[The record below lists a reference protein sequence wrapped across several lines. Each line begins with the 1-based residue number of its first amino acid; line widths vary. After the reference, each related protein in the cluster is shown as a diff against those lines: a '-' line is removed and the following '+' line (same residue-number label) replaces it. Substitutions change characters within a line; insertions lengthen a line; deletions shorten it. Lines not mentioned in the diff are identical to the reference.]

1 MRRIRQ
7 SLREFLKN
15 ESTSGILIL
24 IFAALGLIVAN
35 SPLSETYFDLLKLD
49 FSIGS
54 GFLLI
59 NLTIQKFINYVLMTL
74 FFFVVGLEI
83 KRELTTGHLASF
95 KKALMPLLAALGGI
109 AVPALIYLAIAG
121 REAPGGWGVPVATD
135 IALAVGL
142 LAMLGSV
149 VPDSLRSFLL
159 GVAVIDDIVAILIV
173 AFVYSSGI
181 KFSWLGM
188 GLLVVLAVLLVQK
201 LNVSSVSAYLIL
213 GILLWFALYKTGVH
227 PTLAGVILGLLT
239 PEIPKKLQKVSA
251 DKSNSPTVIEWLE
264 HKLHPYSAFFC
275 VPIFA
280 FANTGVVV
288 NSESLN
294 QASKSVIAWGI
305 FFGLVAGKPIG
316 ILATTVAAAKFKIA
330 DLPRG
335 ANKSLLAATGSTAG
349 IGFTVAI
356 FIAQLAFKDPQVQ
369 ELAIIAV
376 IFASVASAVIS
387 VLLFRIFSRPKGLN
401 HAKELS

>member
-1 MRRIRQ
+1 MGRRKF
-7 SLREFLKN
+7 SLREVLKN
-15 ESTSGILIL
+15 ESASGFLIL
-24 IFAALGLIVAN
+24 IASALGLLVAN
-35 SPLSETYFDLLKLD
+35 SSLSDTYFKVLEIN
-49 FSIGS
+49 FSLGS
-54 GFLLI
+54 GVLAI
-59 NLTIQKFINYVLMTL
+59 NLTIQKVVNYLLMTL
-74 FFFVVGLEI
+74 FFFVIGLEI

-142 LAMLGSV
+142 LAMLGSM
-149 VPDSLRSFLL
+149 VPESLRSFLL
-159 GVAVIDDIVAILIV
+159 GIAVIDDIVAILIV

-181 KFSWLGM
+181 KFSWLAM
-188 GLLVVLAVLLVQK
+188 GLAVVLVVALLQK
-201 LNVSSVSAYLIL
+201 LNVTSVFAYLFL

-239 PEIPKKLQKVSA
+239 PNIPRQTKKGSA
-251 DKSNSPTVIEWLE
+251 GDSDSYSVIEWLE
-264 HKLHPYSAFFC
+264 HKFHPYSAFFC

-288 NSESLN
+288 NSETLS

-316 ILATTVAAAKFKIA
+316 ILATTIAAAKLNIA
-330 DLPRG
+330 DFPRG
-335 ANKSLLAATGSTAG
+335 ASKSLLAATGSTAG

-356 FIAQLAFKDPQVQ
+356 FIAQLAFKDPQTQ
-369 ELAIIAV
+369 ELAIISV
-376 IFASVASAVIS
+376 IFASVISALIS
-387 VLLFRIFSRPKGLN
+387 VLLFRIFSLK
-401 HAKELS
+401 K

>member
-1 MRRIRQ
+1 MGRRKF
-7 SLREFLKN
+7 SVREVLKN
-15 ESTSGILIL
+15 ESASGFLIL
-24 IFAALGLIVAN
+24 IASALGLLVAN
-35 SPLSETYFDLLKLD
+35 SPLSDTYFKVLEID
-49 FSIGS
+49 FSLGS
-54 GFLLI
+54 GALAI
-59 NLTIQKFINYVLMTL
+59 NLTIQKVVNYLLMTL
-74 FFFVVGLEI
+74 FFFVIGLEI

-142 LAMLGSV
+142 LAMLGSM
-149 VPDSLRSFLL
+149 VPESLRSFLL
-159 GVAVIDDIVAILIV
+159 GIAVIDDIVAILIV

-181 KFSWLGM
+181 KFSWLAM
-188 GLLVVLAVLLVQK
+188 GLVVVLAVVSLQK
-201 LNVSSVSAYLIL
+201 INVSSVVAYLVL
-213 GILLWFALYKTGVH
+213 GVLLWFALYKTGVH

-239 PEIPKKLQKVSA
+239 PNIPRQIKKGS
-251 DKSNSPTVIEWLE
+251 DGDSNSYSVIEWLE

-288 NSESLN
+288 NSETLS

-316 ILATTVAAAKFKIA
+316 ILATTIAAAKLNVA
-330 DLPRG
+330 DFPRG
-335 ANKSLLAATGSTAG
+335 ASKSLLAATGSTAG

-356 FIAQLAFKDPQVQ
+356 FIAQLAFKDPQIQ
-369 ELAIIAV
+369 ELAIIPV
-376 IFASVASAVIS
+376 IFASVVSALIS
-387 VLLFRIFSRPKGLN
+387 VLLFRIFSLK
-401 HAKELS
+401 K

>member
-1 MRRIRQ
+1 MGRRKF
-7 SLREFLKN
+7 SVREVLKN
-15 ESTSGILIL
+15 ESASGFLIL
-24 IFAALGLIVAN
+24 IASALGLLVAN
-35 SPLSETYFDLLKLD
+35 SPLSDSYFKVLEID
-49 FSIGS
+49 FSLGS
-54 GFLLI
+54 GALAI
-59 NLTIQKFINYVLMTL
+59 NLTIQKVVNYLLMTL
-74 FFFVVGLEI
+74 FFFVIGLEI

-142 LAMLGSV
+142 LAMLGSM
-149 VPDSLRSFLL
+149 VPESLRSFLL
-159 GVAVIDDIVAILIV
+159 GIAVIDDIVAILIV

-181 KFSWLGM
+181 KFSWLAM
-188 GLLVVLAVLLVQK
+188 GLVVVLAVVSLQK
-201 LNVSSVSAYLIL
+201 VNVSSVVAYLVL

-239 PEIPKKLQKVSA
+239 PNIPRQTKMGSA
-251 DKSNSPTVIEWLE
+251 GDSDSYSVIEWLE

-288 NSESLN
+288 NSETLS
-294 QASKSVIAWGI
+294 QASESVIAWGI

-316 ILATTVAAAKFKIA
+316 ILATTIAAAKLNVA
-330 DLPRG
+330 DFPRG
-335 ANKSLLAATGSTAG
+335 ASKSLLAATGSTAG

-356 FIAQLAFKDPQVQ
+356 FIAQLAFKDQQIQ
-369 ELAIIAV
+369 ELAIISV
-376 IFASVASAVIS
+376 IFASVVSALIS
-387 VLLFRIFSRPKGLN
+387 VLLFRIFSRNKT
-401 HAKELS
+401 

>member
-24 IFAALGLIVAN
+24 IFAALGLLVAN

-49 FSIGS
+49 FSVGS
-54 GFLLI
+54 GFLLV
-59 NLTIQKFINYVLMTL
+59 NLTIQKFVNYGLMTL

-142 LAMLGSV
+142 LAMLGSM

-188 GLLVVLAVLLVQK
+188 GLLVVLAVLLIQK

-213 GILLWFALYKTGVH
+213 GIFLWFTLYKTGVH

-239 PEIPKKLQKVSA
+239 PEFPKKFKKVSA
-251 DKSNSPTVIEWLE
+251 VESNPPTVIEWLE

-288 NSESLN
+288 NSESLS

-316 ILATTVAAAKFKIA
+316 ILATTVAAAKFKVA
-330 DLPRG
+330 DFPKG
-335 ANKSLLAATGSTAG
+335 ASKSLLAATGSTAG

-376 IFASVASAVIS
+376 IFASVVSAVIS
-387 VLLFRIFSRPKGLN
+387 VLLFRIFSRQK
-401 HAKELS
+401 

>member
-1 MRRIRQ
+1 MHSKIH

-24 IFAALGLIVAN
+24 ISAALGLLVAN
-35 SPLSETYFDLLKLD
+35 SPLSEIYFKTLKID
-49 FSIGS
+49 FSLGS
-54 GFLLI
+54 GALEV
-59 NLTIQKFINYVLMTL
+59 NLTVLKVINYILMTV
-74 FFFVVGLEI
+74 FFFVIGLEI

-109 AVPALIYLAIAG
+109 AIPALIYLAIAG

-135 IALAVGL
+135 IALAIGL

-149 VPDSLRSFLL
+149 VPESLRSFLL
-159 GVAVIDDIVAILIV
+159 GIAVIDDIVAILIV
-173 AFVYSSGI
+173 AFVYSKGI
-181 KFSWLGM
+181 QFSWLAM
-188 GLLVVLAVLLVQK
+188 GFLVVLFVVLLQK
-201 LNVSSVSAYLIL
+201 IRITSTLAYLVL

-239 PEIPKKLQKVSA
+239 PNIPRVKKRE
-251 DKSNSPTVIEWLE
+251 NSDSDSTSVIEWLE
-264 HKLHPYSAFFC
+264 HKLHPISAYFC

-288 NSESLN
+288 DSETLSL
-294 QASKSVIAWGI
+294 ASQSLIAWGI
-305 FFGLVAGKPIG
+305 FLGLVIGKPVG
-316 ILATTVAAAKFKIA
+316 ILATTIIAAKFKVA
-330 DLPRG
+330 DFPQG
-335 ANKSLLAATGSTAG
+335 ANKSLLTATGSAAG

-356 FIAQLAFKDPQVQ
+356 FIAQLAFEDPALQ

-376 IFASVASAVIS
+376 IFASVTSACIS
-387 VLLFRIFSRPKGLN
+387 VVLFKLFSGSKGQ
-401 HAKELS
+401 

>member
-7 SLREFLKN
+7 SLREFLEN

-35 SPLSETYFDLLKLD
+35 SPSSETYFDLLKLD

-83 KRELTTGHLASF
+83 KRELTTGHLGTF

-159 GVAVIDDIVAILIV
+159 GVAVIDDIAAILIV

-239 PEIPKKLQKVSA
+239 PDIPKRIKKVSA
-251 DKSNSPTVIEWLE
+251 DESDLSTVIEWLE

-288 NSESLN
+288 NSESLS
-294 QASKSVIAWGI
+294 QASRSVIAWGI

-316 ILATTVAAAKFKIA
+316 ILATAVAAAKFKVA
-330 DLPRG
+330 DFPKG
-335 ANKSLLAATGSTAG
+335 ASKALLGATGSTAG

-387 VLLFRIFSRPKGLN
+387 VLLFRIFSRQK
-401 HAKELS
+401 

>member
-1 MRRIRQ
+1 MGRRKF
-7 SLREFLKN
+7 SLREVLKN
-15 ESTSGILIL
+15 ESASGFLIL
-24 IFAALGLIVAN
+24 IASALGLLVAN
-35 SPLSETYFDLLKLD
+35 SSLSDTYFKVLEIN
-49 FSIGS
+49 FSLGS
-54 GFLLI
+54 GVLAI
-59 NLTIQKFINYVLMTL
+59 NLTIQKVVNYLLMTL
-74 FFFVVGLEI
+74 FFFVIGLEI

-142 LAMLGSV
+142 LAMLGSM
-149 VPDSLRSFLL
+149 VPESLRSFLL
-159 GVAVIDDIVAILIV
+159 GIAVIDDIVAILIV

-181 KFSWLGM
+181 KFSWLAM
-188 GLLVVLAVLLVQK
+188 GLAVVLVVALLQK
-201 LNVSSVSAYLIL
+201 LNVTSVFAYLFL

-239 PEIPKKLQKVSA
+239 PNIPRQTKMGSA
-251 DKSNSPTVIEWLE
+251 GDSDSFSVIEWLE
-264 HKLHPYSAFFC
+264 HKFHPYSAFFC

-288 NSESLN
+288 NSETLS

-316 ILATTVAAAKFKIA
+316 ILATTIAAAKLNIA
-330 DLPRG
+330 DFPRG
-335 ANKSLLAATGSTAG
+335 ASKSLLAATGSTAG

-356 FIAQLAFKDPQVQ
+356 FIAQLAFKDPQTQ
-369 ELAIIAV
+369 ELAIISV
-376 IFASVASAVIS
+376 IFASVISALIS
-387 VLLFRIFSRPKGLN
+387 VLLFRIFSLK
-401 HAKELS
+401 K

>member
-1 MRRIRQ
+1 MGRRKF
-7 SLREFLKN
+7 SLREVLKN
-15 ESTSGILIL
+15 ESASGFLIL
-24 IFAALGLIVAN
+24 IASALGLLVAN
-35 SPLSETYFDLLKLD
+35 SPLSDTYFKVLEID
-49 FSIGS
+49 FSLGS
-54 GFLLI
+54 GVLAI
-59 NLTIQKFINYVLMTL
+59 NLTIQKVVNYLLMTL
-74 FFFVVGLEI
+74 FFFVIGLEI

-121 REAPGGWGVPVATD
+121 QEAPGGWGVPVATD

-142 LAMLGSV
+142 LAMLGSM
-149 VPDSLRSFLL
+149 VPESLRSFLL
-159 GVAVIDDIVAILIV
+159 GIAVIDDIVAILIV

-181 KFSWLGM
+181 KFSWLAM
-188 GLLVVLAVLLVQK
+188 GLAVVLVVALLQK
-201 LNVSSVSAYLIL
+201 LNVTSVFAYLFL

-239 PEIPKKLQKVSA
+239 PNIPRQTKMGSA
-251 DKSNSPTVIEWLE
+251 GDSDSYSVIEWLE

-288 NSESLN
+288 NSETLS

-316 ILATTVAAAKFKIA
+316 ILATTIAAAKLNVA

-335 ANKSLLAATGSTAG
+335 ASKSLLAATGSTAG

-356 FIAQLAFKDPQVQ
+356 FIAQLAFKDPQIQ
-369 ELAIIAV
+369 ELAIISV
-376 IFASVASAVIS
+376 IFASIVSALIS
-387 VLLFRIFSRPKGLN
+387 VLMFRIFSRKN
-401 HAKELS
+401 

>member
-24 IFAALGLIVAN
+24 IFAALGLLVAN

-49 FSIGS
+49 FSVGS
-54 GFLLI
+54 GFLLV
-59 NLTIQKFINYVLMTL
+59 NLTIQKFVNYGLMTL

-142 LAMLGSV
+142 LAMLGSM

-188 GLLVVLAVLLVQK
+188 GLLVVLAVLLIQK

-213 GILLWFALYKTGVH
+213 GIFLWFALYKTGVH

-239 PEIPKKLQKVSA
+239 PEFPKKFKKVSA
-251 DKSNSPTVIEWLE
+251 VESNPPTVIEWLE

-288 NSESLN
+288 NSESLS

-316 ILATTVAAAKFKIA
+316 ILATTVAAAKFKVA
-330 DLPRG
+330 DFPKG
-335 ANKSLLAATGSTAG
+335 ASKSLLAATGSTAG

-376 IFASVASAVIS
+376 IFASVVSAVIS
-387 VLLFRIFSRPKGLN
+387 VLLFRIFSRQK
-401 HAKELS
+401 

>member
-7 SLREFLKN
+7 SLREFLEN

-35 SPLSETYFDLLKLD
+35 SPSSETYFDLLKLD

-109 AVPALIYLAIAG
+109 VVPALIYLAIAG

-159 GVAVIDDIVAILIV
+159 GVAVIDDIAAILIV

-239 PEIPKKLQKVSA
+239 PDIPKRIKKVSA
-251 DKSNSPTVIEWLE
+251 DESDLSTVIEWLE

-288 NSESLN
+288 NSESLS
-294 QASKSVIAWGI
+294 QASRSVIAWGI

-316 ILATTVAAAKFKIA
+316 ILATAVAAAKFKVA
-330 DLPRG
+330 DFPKG
-335 ANKSLLAATGSTAG
+335 ASKALLGATGSTAG

-387 VLLFRIFSRPKGLN
+387 VLLFRIFSRQK
-401 HAKELS
+401 

>member
-1 MRRIRQ
+1 MGRRKF
-7 SLREFLKN
+7 SVREVLKN
-15 ESTSGILIL
+15 ESASGFLIL
-24 IFAALGLIVAN
+24 IASALGLLVAN
-35 SPLSETYFDLLKLD
+35 SPLSDTYFKVLDID
-49 FSIGS
+49 FSLGS
-54 GFLLI
+54 GVLAI
-59 NLTIQKFINYVLMTL
+59 NLTIQKVVNYLLMTL
-74 FFFVVGLEI
+74 FFFVIGLEI

-142 LAMLGSV
+142 LAMLGSM
-149 VPDSLRSFLL
+149 VPESLRSFLL
-159 GVAVIDDIVAILIV
+159 GIAVIDDIVAILIV

-181 KFSWLGM
+181 KFSWLAM
-188 GLLVVLAVLLVQK
+188 GLVVVLAVVSLQK
-201 LNVSSVSAYLIL
+201 VNVSSVVAYLVL

-239 PEIPKKLQKVSA
+239 PNIPRQTKKGSA
-251 DKSNSPTVIEWLE
+251 EDSDSYSVIEWSE

-288 NSESLN
+288 NSETLS
-294 QASKSVIAWGI
+294 QASESVIAWGI

-316 ILATTVAAAKFKIA
+316 ILATTIAAAKLNVA
-330 DLPRG
+330 DFPRG
-335 ANKSLLAATGSTAG
+335 ASKSLLAATGSTAG

-356 FIAQLAFKDPQVQ
+356 FIAQLAFKDPQIQ
-369 ELAIIAV
+369 ELAIISV
-376 IFASVASAVIS
+376 IFASVVSALIS
-387 VLLFRIFSRPKGLN
+387 VLLFRIFSRNKT
-401 HAKELS
+401 

>member
-1 MRRIRQ
+1 MRGKIH

-24 IFAALGLIVAN
+24 VSAALGLLVAN
-35 SPLSETYFDLLKLD
+35 SPLSETYFKTLKID
-49 FSIGS
+49 FSLGS
-54 GFLLI
+54 GALEV
-59 NLTIQKFINYVLMTL
+59 NLTILKVINYILMTV
-74 FFFVVGLEI
+74 FFFVIGLEI

-109 AVPALIYLAIAG
+109 AIPALIYLAIAG

-135 IALAVGL
+135 IALAIGL

-149 VPDSLRSFLL
+149 VPESLRSFLL
-159 GVAVIDDIVAILIV
+159 GIAVIDDIVAILIV
-173 AFVYSSGI
+173 AFVYSKGI
-181 KFSWLGM
+181 KFSWLAM
-188 GLLVVLAVLLVQK
+188 GFLVVLFVVLLQRIKISLVF
-201 LNVSSVSAYLIL
+201 AYLVL

-239 PEIPKKLQKVSA
+239 PNIPRVKKRE
-251 DKSNSPTVIEWLE
+251 NSDSDSTSVIEWLE
-264 HKLHPYSAFFC
+264 HKLHPLSAFFC

-288 NSESLN
+288 NSESLSL
-294 QASKSVIAWGI
+294 ASKSLIAWGI
-305 FFGLVAGKPIG
+305 FLGLVIGKPVG
-316 ILATTVAAAKFKIA
+316 ILVTTIVAAKFKVA
-330 DLPRG
+330 DFPQG
-335 ANKSLLAATGSTAG
+335 ANKSLLTATGSAAG

-356 FIAQLAFKDPQVQ
+356 FIAQLAFEDPALQ

-376 IFASVASAVIS
+376 IFASVTSACIS
-387 VLLFRIFSRPKGLN
+387 TVLFKLFARRAGSKRFK
-401 HAKELS
+401 

>member
-1 MRRIRQ
+1 MGRRKF
-7 SLREFLKN
+7 SVREVLKN
-15 ESTSGILIL
+15 ESASGFLIL
-24 IFAALGLIVAN
+24 IASALGLLVAN
-35 SPLSETYFDLLKLD
+35 SPLSDTYFKVLDID
-49 FSIGS
+49 FSLGS
-54 GFLLI
+54 GALAI
-59 NLTIQKFINYVLMTL
+59 NLTIQKVVNYLLMTL
-74 FFFVVGLEI
+74 FFFVIGLEI

-121 REAPGGWGVPVATD
+121 REASGGWGVPVATD

-142 LAMLGSV
+142 LAMLGSM
-149 VPDSLRSFLL
+149 VPESLRSFLL
-159 GVAVIDDIVAILIV
+159 GIAVIDDIVAILIV

-181 KFSWLGM
+181 KFSWLAM
-188 GLLVVLAVLLVQK
+188 GLVVVLAVVILQK
-201 LNVSSVSAYLIL
+201 VNVSSVVAYLVL

-239 PEIPKKLQKVSA
+239 PNIPKQMKKGSA
-251 DKSNSPTVIEWLE
+251 GDSDSYSVIEWLE

-288 NSESLN
+288 NSETLS
-294 QASKSVIAWGI
+294 QASRSVIAWGI

-316 ILATTVAAAKFKIA
+316 ILATTIAASKLNIA
-330 DLPRG
+330 DFPKG
-335 ANKSLLAATGSTAG
+335 ASKSLLAATGSTAG

-356 FIAQLAFKDPQVQ
+356 FIAQLAFKDPQIQ
-369 ELAIIAV
+369 ELAIISV
-376 IFASVASAVIS
+376 IFASVVSALIS
-387 VLLFRIFSRPKGLN
+387 VLLFRIFSRK
-401 HAKELS
+401 K